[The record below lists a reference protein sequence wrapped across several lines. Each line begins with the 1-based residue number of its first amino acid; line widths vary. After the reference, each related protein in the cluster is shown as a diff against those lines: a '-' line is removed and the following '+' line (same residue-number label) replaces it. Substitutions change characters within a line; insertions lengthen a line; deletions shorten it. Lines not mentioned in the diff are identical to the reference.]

1 MGKAFGFFKKNILL
15 IIVLLL
21 ALVPVAGVPSYQ
33 FYIIER
39 GLQNAIIVLSLVIL
53 LGYTGL
59 LSLGHAGLLAVGA
72 YTFGILTV
80 TYGINP
86 WIALMVAPVVAA
98 ALGALLGIPSFKL
111 SGPFLVVTTSAFGEI
126 VRILILNWEKLTGG
140 PYGLGGIKSVI
151 PSAKGMYYFLLVLV
165 FLVSVATMRLS
176 KSRIGL
182 AFKAIKE
189 DEVAAE
195 VMGVNVRRYKLLA
208 FTISSFMAGLSGA
221 LFACLTN
228 YLNPDSF
235 TFAESAT
242 YLLMVVLGGMANVVG
257 AVASALGVTALPEV
271 LRFMVRSRMVV
282 YSLVLLLVIRYSK
295 SLNMKT
301 LRKVLGKPEGSTLG
315 GGE

>member
-1 MGKAFGFFKKNILL
+1 MGKVFDFVKKNILL
-15 IIVLLL
+15 IMTLLL
-21 ALVPVAGVPSYQ
+21 ALVPVLGVPSYQ

-72 YTFGILTV
+72 YTFGILSV

-86 WIALMVAPVVAA
+86 WIALIIAPLVAGG
-98 ALGALLGIPSFKL
+98 LGALLGIPSFKL
-111 SGPFLVVTTSAFGEI
+111 SGPFLVVTTIAFGEI
-126 VRILILNWEKLTGG
+126 VRILILNWEKITGG
-140 PYGLGGIKSVI
+140 PYGLSRVRPVI
-151 PSAKGMYYFLLVLV
+151 TSARGMYYFLLVLV
-165 FLVSVATMRLS
+165 FLVAVATIRLS

-208 FTISSFMAGLSGA
+208 FTISSFLAGLSGA
-221 LFACLTN
+221 LFAGLTG

-242 YLLMVVLGGMANVVG
+242 YLLMVVLGGMANVTG
-257 AVASALGVTALPEV
+257 AVASALGVTALPEI
-271 LRFMVRSRMVV
+271 LRFMARSRMVI

-295 SLNMKT
+295 SFSLSA
-301 LRKVLGKPEGSTLG
+301 LRKVLGKPKSSTLG